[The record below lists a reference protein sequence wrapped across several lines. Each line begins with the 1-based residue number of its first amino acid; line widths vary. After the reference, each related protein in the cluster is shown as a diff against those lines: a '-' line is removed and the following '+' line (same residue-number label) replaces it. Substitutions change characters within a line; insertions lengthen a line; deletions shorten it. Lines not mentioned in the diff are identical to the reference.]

1 VVYILVPHLVLAH
14 ERHEVVVDELLLIMG
29 LVLHDVADNE
39 IVVELDV
46 TQDDEV
52 EVVDIE
58 QHDETHHQTII
69 DDMVVIYLE
78 NMFGM
83 PHDEVDEAIHDIVY
97 LVVEVAEVVIE
108 LLDVMPLATEVVE
121 VEDDVLVAQAAV
133 LNEEMVVNEYST

>member
-1 VVYILVPHLVLAH
+1 
-14 ERHEVVVDELLLIMG
+14 M
-29 LVLHDVADNE
+29 LHDVADNE

-69 DDMVVIYLE
+69 DDMVDADYVVIYLE